1 MKIKNP
7 FKSLTKFETGLW
19 LTSVTVILIS
29 SFFSGAEGVLSGVAS
44 LIGVT
49 ALIFIA
55 KGMVAGQVLCI
66 IFALMYGIISIF
78 FRYYG
83 ETATYIGMSLP
94 MAVVSLI
101 SWIKHP
107 YKDTDEVEID
117 RLSVK
122 KITGIAVSAVAVT
135 IAFFFILRALGTAN
149 LPFSTLSIT
158 TSWVACCLTFLRSPY
173 YAAAYALNDVVLI
186 VLWVTAAVTDLSCL
200 PMVFCFIMFL
210 ANDIYGFYN
219 WKRMMKKQ
227 GAEDGI

>member
-1 MKIKNP
+1 MKKSNP
-7 FKSLTKFETGLW
+7 FNKLTKFEFGLW
-19 LTSVTVILIS
+19 LVSVCVILIS
-29 SFFSGAEGVLSGVAS
+29 SFFSGVEGVVSGIAS

-55 KGMVAGQVLCI
+55 KGMITGQLLCI
-66 IFALMYGIISIF
+66 IFALMYGIISLF

-107 YKDTDEVEID
+107 YKDTEEVEID

-122 KITGIAVSAVAVT
+122 KLVAVIFSAIAVT
-135 IAFFFILRALGTAN
+135 LLFYFILKALGTAN
-149 LPFSTLSIT
+149 LFFSTLSIT
-158 TSWVACCLTFLRSPY
+158 TSWVACVFTFLRSPFY
-173 YAAAYALNDVVLI
+173 ALAYAANDIVLI
-186 VLWVTAAVTDLSCL
+186 VLWVSAAITNTSCL
-200 PMVFCFIMFL
+200 PMVFCFIMFF

-219 WKRMMKKQ
+219 WKRMQKKQ
-227 GAEDGI
+227 NTADN